1 MAKRKRTMNDL
12 QNTTQKTNIEQH
24 EPYKKPG
31 VNLNLVGKRL
41 VLAWAYGQLMFGCH
55 KSNRM

>member
-1 MAKRKRTMNDL
+1 MAKRKRTKNEL
-12 QNTTQKTNIEQH
+12 QNTSQKTNIEQH

-41 VLAWAYGQLMFGCH
+41 VLAWAYGQM
-55 KSNRM
+55 M